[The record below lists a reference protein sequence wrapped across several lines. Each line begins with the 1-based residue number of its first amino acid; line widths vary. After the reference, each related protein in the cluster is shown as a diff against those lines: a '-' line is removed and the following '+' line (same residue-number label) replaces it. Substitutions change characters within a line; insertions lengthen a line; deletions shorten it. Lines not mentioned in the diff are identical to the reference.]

1 MWNKEDRS
9 QTEVNYCLVM
19 ITTWGHFDVCI
30 LLQSP
35 FPGDRK
41 MLTKCSQRELPPP
54 SKQTCWKHIFN
65 LKCCV
70 DHAALFKYKLFSFFT
85 PKNTKTT
92 KMINPWTIPSI
103 EPLQNTQHIM
113 TLVGWTFYW
122 LMWAK
127 VFRKAL
133 DIQSRFWKPY
143 FASVWRGT
151 IASINTAKSSGWP
164 THNDSRVSIWN

>member
-1 MWNKEDRS
+1 MKQRGQVTNRGQLLLSYDNNLGALW
-9 QTEVNYCLVM
+9 CLH
-19 ITTWGHFDVCI
+19 ITAVTITRWQKNAH
-30 LLQSP
+30 
-35 FPGDRK
+35 K
-41 MLTKCSQRELPPP
+41 MLTAGVPPP

-70 DHAALFKYKLFSFFT
+70 DHAALFNYKLFSFFT
-85 PKNTKTT
+85 PQNPKTT